1 MRRELFYLL
10 MATLAVLTPMGA
22 CAHAFSPSVG
32 EDQTAETPM
41 DLFLGMDYDDNYSYT
56 GSDSLLYRFP
66 GLIMVEN
73 DAIWYDGEEYE
84 ADDAF
89 YMKFRFSMGLY
100 IDKEYPSEAIF
111 RKMEGAIDSALVFGM
126 EPYGGMD
133 NKPAFRLRESH
144 KPQNAREI
152 LDFGTQVFNMYT
164 QQKRARKPESAYEQI
179 PEGRWCLVAHK
190 VYDKGDQATYMVV
203 VSYDIN
209 GSNGCPSQALYWTLD
224 KKTGRLLQSKDIIAK
239 YDEEDLKSQLW
250 NAYIEAS
257 KERGYDEDMI
267 MLEPENLL
275 TEVSGCAIINEGILF
290 YYLPYVIGSGAE
302 GEYFLVLKQK

>member
-1 MRRELFYLL
+1 
-10 MATLAVLTPMGA
+10 
-22 CAHAFSPSVG
+22 
-32 EDQTAETPM
+32 M
-41 DLFLGMDYDDNYSYT
+41 DLFLGMDYDENYSYM

-73 DAIWYDGEEYE
+73 DALWYDDYDEE
-84 ADDAF
+84 DDF
-89 YMKFRFSMGLY
+89 HVKFRFSMGLY

-164 QQKRARKPESAYEQI
+164 QQKRARHPESAYEQI

-224 KKTGRLLQSKDIIAK
+224 KKTGRLLQSKDIIAM
-239 YDEEDLKSQLW
+239 YEEEDLKSQLW

-257 KERGYDEDMI
+257 KERGLDEDMI

-275 TEVSGCAIINEGILF
+275 SEVSGCAIINEGILF

-302 GEYFLVLKQK
+302 GEYFLVLKKK

>member
-1 MRRELFYLL
+1 
-10 MATLAVLTPMGA
+10 
-22 CAHAFSPSVG
+22 
-32 EDQTAETPM
+32 M

-239 YDEEDLKSQLW
+239 YDEEDLKNQLW
-250 NAYIEAS
+250 DAYIEAC

-290 YYLPYVIGSGAE
+290 YYLPYIIGSGAE
-302 GEYFLVLKQK
+302 GEYFLVVKQK